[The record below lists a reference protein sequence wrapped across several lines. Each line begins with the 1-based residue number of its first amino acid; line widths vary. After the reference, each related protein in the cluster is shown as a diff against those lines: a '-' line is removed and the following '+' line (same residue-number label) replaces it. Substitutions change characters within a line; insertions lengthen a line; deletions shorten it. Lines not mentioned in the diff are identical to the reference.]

1 MVTTQHR
8 LDVLGLGGWLPGQLL
23 GRLLGRLRGGGR
35 RAAGGPNDSCVGQ
48 TGRPTP
54 VMVMGTVSVKVA
66 GPLLHRCSVATP
78 TQQSRDPGPKPR
90 PGQL

>member
-1 MVTTQHR
+1 MFGCLVGCE
-8 LDVLGLGGWLPGQLL
+8 VGWE
-23 GRLLGRLRGGGR
+23 
-35 RAAGGPNDSCVGQ
+35 AAGGPNDSCVGQ

-78 TQQSRDPGPKPR
+78 AQRTRDPASCSIPLRMGNSVKFIAVVGR
-90 PGQL
+90 S